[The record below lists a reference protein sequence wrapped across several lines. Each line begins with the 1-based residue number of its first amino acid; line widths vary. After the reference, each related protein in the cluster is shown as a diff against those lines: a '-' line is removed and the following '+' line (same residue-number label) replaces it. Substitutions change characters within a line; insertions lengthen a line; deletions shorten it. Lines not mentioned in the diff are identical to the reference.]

1 KDLRRGERDVQEEAD
16 RRAGNARAQHLG
28 DEAELVIVNPDEI
41 PRPPHARDGV
51 GEALGD
57 RAVYVPFL
65 RMQRDAIEEIVKER
79 PEDGVRE
86 PVVVAAH
93 LDAGE
98 IDRNAT
104 KLFEVSVELAPLALG
119 QTRDVARPADP
130 QTTGLLVR
138 ATQPGGEAPA
148 APDDGEVSPIDL
160 DRHRE

>member
-1 KDLRRGERDVQEEAD
+1 
-16 RRAGNARAQHLG
+16 
-28 DEAELVIVNPDEI
+28 
-41 PRPPHARDGV
+41 
-51 GEALGD
+51 
-57 RAVYVPFL
+57 
-65 RMQRDAIEEIVKER
+65 KER

-160 DRHRE
+160 DRHREPIGNEHQALRRHVHA